1 MGRATWRWSALFCLR
16 RRPRMRAH
24 ARGPPLRPDPESGDL
39 LPLTGVALY
48 DESRTREAA
57 AAALSG
63 SGKSASRSWD
73 RWSTSPSPAWPPPSS
88 PPSGRGVDLWKWP
101 LLQAAQLAPKS
112 VVWANLY
119 LALLNLM
126 PAYPLDGGRILRAFF
141 SRTLDLSSA
150 TRRAVSISTAIAM
163 VLIFAGLFS
172 DNWLTMVGVIVFSAA
187 QLEERALVFQSVL
200 DNVRLEEVMLTD
212 FATLSPADTLE
223 DALEKAVHSLQDD
236 FPVVRGSDM
245 VGVISKQ
252 RILDALRAEGNG
264 YVQAVMNKIFEVS
277 VRQDSLGSAFRK
289 LTARNSSIIPVVEDQ
304 RLIGI
309 VTLQNLMHSM
319 ALLAESRKLRRDEA
333 RILGIK
339 SRASRSIAE
348 GSALSLRCRSLPNLR
363 SLFDGSDGLPSGR
376 HGSEQPHGFRLLHR
390 RNLLQ
395 PRQHCIRNLPVD
407 VDHGDCLARLP
418 LDILLGRSPSRA
430 RNLQC

>member
-1 MGRATWRWSALFCLR
+1 MHYTRATPPDLAICDGGHHSGLCGAHECAHMLAAR
-16 RRPRMRAH
+16 RFGLVPKAVI
-24 ARGPPLRPDPESGDL
+24 L

-48 DESRTREAA
+48 DESHTEKPKPAQ
-57 AAALSG
+57 SG
-63 SGKSASRSWD
+63 WQARG
-73 RWSTSPSPAWPPPSS
+73 PPSS
-88 PPSGRGVDLWKWP
+88 DRTAGEPGPGMPGGRRCNRLRARDRPMEVALPASHQPAEKPGVGESLSGD
-101 LLQAAQLAPKS
+101 
-112 VVWANLY
+112 
-119 LALLNLM
+119 LNLM
-126 PAYPLDGGRILRAFF
+126 PAYPLDGGRILRAFL
-141 SRTLDLSSA
+141 SRTLDASAA
-150 TRRAVSISTAIAM
+150 TRRAVSISNAIAM
-163 VLIFAGLFS
+163 VLMLAGLFS
-172 DNWLTMVGVIVFSAA
+172 DSWLTMVGVIVFSAA

-277 VRQDSLGSAFRK
+277 LRQDSLGSAFRK

-319 ALLAESRKLRRDEA
+319 SLLAETRKLQRE
-333 RILGIK
+333 
-339 SRASRSIAE
+339 E
-348 GSALSLRCRSLPNLR
+348 
-363 SLFDGSDGLPSGR
+363 
-376 HGSEQPHGFRLLHR
+376 SE
-390 RNLLQ
+390 
-395 PRQHCIRNLPVD
+395 
-407 VDHGDCLARLP
+407 
-418 LDILLGRSPSRA
+418 
-430 RNLQC
+430 

>member
-1 MGRATWRWSALFCLR
+1 MRSWSIPVGRLFGVEVRIHLTFFILPMFIFWTEYAVHQTANGPRDLALVGIILVCVG
-16 RRPRMRAH
+16 AH
-24 ARGPPLRPDPESGDL
+24 ESGHMLAARRFGLIPKAVIL

-48 DESRTREAA
+48 DESRAEKAQPAMVWKREIRL
-57 AAALSG
+57 ALIGPLVSLALACL
-63 SGKSASRSWD
+63 SMAVV
-73 RWSTSPSPAWPPPSS
+73 TA
-88 PPSGRGVDLWKWP
+88 SGRGIELWKWP
-101 LLQAAQLAPKS
+101 FLQAANLPS
-112 VVWANLY
+112 SLVWANLY
-119 LALLNLM
+119 LAIFNLM
-126 PAYPLDGGRILRAFF
+126 PAYPLDGGRVLRAFL
-141 SRTLDLSSA
+141 SRSLDLSGA
-150 TRRAVSISTAIAM
+150 TRRAVSISNAIAM
-163 VLIFAGLFS
+163 VLMLAGLFS

-187 QLEERALVFQSVL
+187 QLEERTLVFQSVL

-277 VRQDSLGSAFRK
+277 LRQDSLSSAFRK

-333 RILGIK
+333 E
-339 SRASRSIAE
+339 S
-348 GSALSLRCRSLPNLR
+348 
-363 SLFDGSDGLPSGR
+363 
-376 HGSEQPHGFRLLHR
+376 
-390 RNLLQ
+390 
-395 PRQHCIRNLPVD
+395 
-407 VDHGDCLARLP
+407 
-418 LDILLGRSPSRA
+418 
-430 RNLQC
+430 